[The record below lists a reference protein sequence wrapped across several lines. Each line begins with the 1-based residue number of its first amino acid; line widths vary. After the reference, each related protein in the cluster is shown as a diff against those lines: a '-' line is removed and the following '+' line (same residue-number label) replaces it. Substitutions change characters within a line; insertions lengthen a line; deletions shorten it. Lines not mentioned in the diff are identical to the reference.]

1 MLTWSMVAFGVMQL
15 IVSKYITKFDEFLIR
30 CGENESDVIVLSKFR
45 SGLRE
50 DLKRELFAQDNFILE
65 QAFQLV

>member
-1 MLTWSMVAFGVMQL
+1 MVAFGVMQL